1 MLPWSKVRGCLINST
16 RRRFPIL
23 SWLPGYNLR
32 KFLGDVLAGLAV
44 GLMVVPQ
51 SLAIAAVAGLPPH
64 YGLYS
69 SFPGPLIYFFL
80 GTCKDLNVGPTVI
93 CALVA
98 SRYNPY
104 HSPKFASC
112 VSFFSGIILTA
123 AGFFN
128 LGFVVRFISVPVFDA
143 FIAAAAISISINQL
157 QDLLG
162 LPPGPLHAIQR
173 LIHIVKNIKETRPG
187 DAVLGIT
194 CFIALTSIGIL
205 AKCADRQRP
214 HNQWPV
220 LLKKMIKV
228 LNIMK
233 SALIVVLTTIISY
246 LIFVYGNSTTFK
258 IAGALP
264 EGFPTVESPLRP
276 VAINGNKTLTI
287 TDSLTSLGA
296 GIGIVP
302 LVVYIESIAVAKA
315 LAMRSQY
322 EVDSSQELIAVGASN
337 VFASFFN
344 AFTITGSFARSA
356 VNSISGAVT
365 PVSGIVTAGIVILAL
380 QFITPVFKYI
390 PITVLSAMVT
400 ATVIPMIN
408 PKVPKALWDNDRV
421 ELFPYMAA
429 FGASFYELEFGIIVG
444 TAVSLCVMLNKIMSP
459 KLTIQELNAK
469 IVVLKVNGPMWFPS
483 SETFSKELQ
492 KILEN
497 TKSLNR
503 SGPDN
508 MEIQIDCLKSNDIDL
523 GFAGNLKQ
531 KIVELEA
538 NGFKVVFINVANM
551 KMKKMLK
558 NIGMVVEDCVD
569 VDSVECQKLIFET
582 PV

>member
-1 MLPWSKVRGCLINST
+1 M
-16 RRRFPIL
+16 
-23 SWLPGYNLR
+23 
-32 KFLGDVLAGLAV
+32 
-44 GLMVVPQ
+44 
-51 SLAIAAVAGLPPH
+51 
-64 YGLYS
+64 
-69 SFPGPLIYFFL
+69 
-80 GTCKDLNVGPTVI
+80 
-93 CALVA
+93 
-98 SRYNPY
+98 
-104 HSPKFASC
+104 
-112 VSFFSGIILTA
+112 
-123 AGFFN
+123 
-128 LGFVVRFISVPVFDA
+128 
-143 FIAAAAISISINQL
+143 
-157 QDLLG
+157 
-162 LPPGPLHAIQR
+162 
-173 LIHIVKNIKETRPG
+173 
-187 DAVLGIT
+187 
-194 CFIALTSIGIL
+194 
-205 AKCADRQRP
+205 
-214 HNQWPV
+214 
-220 LLKKMIKV
+220 
-228 LNIMK
+228 
-233 SALIVVLTTIISY
+233 
-246 LIFVYGNSTTFK
+246 
-258 IAGALP
+258 
-264 EGFPTVESPLRP
+264 
-276 VAINGNKTLTI
+276 
-287 TDSLTSLGA
+287 
-296 GIGIVP
+296 
-302 LVVYIESIAVAKA
+302 
-315 LAMRSQY
+315 
-322 EVDSSQELIAVGASN
+322 
-337 VFASFFN
+337 
-344 AFTITGSFARSA
+344 
-356 VNSISGAVT
+356 
-365 PVSGIVTAGIVILAL
+365 TAGIVILAL